1 MKKIKQMNQGKVWLK
16 NEIRPY
22 AAFIVFLTILTVLS
36 TVFSLAFAYMVRYL
50 INSATNQQATRL
62 WIFSGCLLGLLLF
75 RIALKTWTG
84 YLTEKLRAK
93 IFSALRVKTFSAIL
107 SADYAKINEYHS
119 GELMNRLT
127 SDISEISVTTAG
139 LMPAI
144 AGMVAQTFG
153 AIVALLTIDPW
164 FTLIYIVCG
173 GIFCGLFALFRKQL
187 KQRHKEVMESDGRV
201 RSFMQEGLG
210 AIMTVK
216 AYSAE
221 GKYTDK
227 SQSLTNVYF
236 DKRMKRNVL
245 RSLMNGFFNLLS
257 NFGLI
262 FAVVWCSVSVLNGK
276 MDDYGA
282 ILSVILLLMQFQQPL
297 SGFSSLAP
305 AYYARLASSERLLEI
320 SNLDQENTSAEVV
333 DLQYENLSAIRF
345 ENVGFTYGRETVLEN
360 ASALL
365 EKGKIVCLTGA
376 SGSGK
381 STLFKLLLR
390 VFRQNSGEISLVYK
404 DSDKDLTEKYRE
416 LFAYVPQG
424 NFLFSGTIRENLVFF
439 NEETLDEEK
448 IKNALN
454 VACADF
460 VYDLPDGLDTVLL
473 ETGSGLSEGQRQR
486 LAVARAILSNRPIL
500 LLDEATSALDT
511 ETEGALLK
519 NLKELNNRT
528 CLIVTHRP
536 AALEIADSI
545 LNIENGTIITVK

>member
-1 MKKIKQMNQGKVWLK
+1 MAVQ
-16 NEIRPY
+16 
-22 AAFIVFLTILTVLS
+22 
-36 TVFSLAFAYMVRYL
+36 
-50 INSATNQQATRL
+50 
-62 WIFSGCLLGLLLF
+62 C
-75 RIALKTWTG
+75 
-84 YLTEKLRAK
+84 
-93 IFSALRVKTFSAIL
+93 
-107 SADYAKINEYHS
+107 
-119 GELMNRLT
+119 
-127 SDISEISVTTAG
+127 
-139 LMPAI
+139 
-144 AGMVAQTFG
+144 FG
-153 AIVALLTIDPW
+153 AIAALLTIDPI

-173 GIFCGLFALFRKQL
+173 ALFGGITALFRRQIK
-187 KQRHKEVMESDGRV
+187 KAHKEVLESDGEV
-201 RSFMQEGLG
+201 RAFMQEGLTSV
-210 AIMTVK
+210 MTVK
-216 AYSAE
+216 AYGAE
-221 GKYTDK
+221 KQAEEKIK
-227 SQSLTNVYF
+227 SLSDVYYK
-236 DKRMKRNVL
+236 KRLKRNVL
-245 RSLMNGFFNLLS
+245 RSVMSLVFNLLS

-404 DSDKDLTEKYRE
+404 DGDKDLTEKYRG

-460 VYDLPDGLDTVLL
+460 VYDMPEGLNTVLL